1 MTQKLSSLEAENHG
15 QSQSSAAEGDD
26 WTALLEQLAG
36 NLQAV
41 TDKRVV
47 EDMDDEERRAYESL
61 ISAYKN
67 RTR

>member
-1 MTQKLSSLEAENHG
+1 MTMNNARSHG
-15 QSQSSAAEGDD
+15 LTSEPIDD
-26 WTALLEQLAG
+26 WTAVLEQLAG

-47 EDMDDEERRAYESL
+47 EDLDDEERQAYESL
-61 ISAYKN
+61 IRAYRD

>member
-1 MTQKLSSLEAENHG
+1 MTMSNAQSHG
-15 QSQSSAAEGDD
+15 LTPEPIDD
-26 WTALLEQLAG
+26 WTTVLEQLAG

-47 EDMDDEERRAYESL
+47 EDMDDEERQAYESL
-61 ISAYKN
+61 LRAYRN